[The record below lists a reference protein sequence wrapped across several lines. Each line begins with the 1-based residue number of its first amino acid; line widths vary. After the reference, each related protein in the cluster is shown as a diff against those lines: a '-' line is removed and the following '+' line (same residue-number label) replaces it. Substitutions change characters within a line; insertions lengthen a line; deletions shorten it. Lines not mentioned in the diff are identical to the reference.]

1 MSKHQRQRK
10 KDEATVVKVKRR
22 SKRKFGS
29 SHRLIAGGMVQEIEG
44 YQKVVAKHE
53 GIKGKCLLVS
63 FNPRME

>member
-1 MSKHQRQRK
+1 
-10 KDEATVVKVKRR
+10 VVKVKRR

-29 SHRLIAGGMVQEIEG
+29 RHRLIAGGTVQEIEG